1 MLSRLDHVGY
11 LAADLETAIGGFQ
24 ERFGLALARRIDR
37 PQFALVGAYL
47 GEGLG
52 NVEVFTFTDPE
63 LLARRLGGATV
74 LLDHVAYE
82 VEDIAAS
89 AVELRRQGVRFAGPD
104 LRSEL
109 HEPVDL
115 GGVLHLWTMPETTF
129 GQTLQLLQPLAGAG

>member
-1 MLSRLDHVGY
+1 MLGKLDHVGY
-11 LAADLETAIGGFQ
+11 LAADLEATIAGFQ
-24 ERFGLALARRIDR
+24 ERFGLALARRIER

-47 GEGLG
+47 GEGEG

-63 LLARRLGGATV
+63 LLARRLGGASV
-74 LLDHVAYE
+74 VLDHVAYE
-82 VEDIAAS
+82 VADIGAA
-89 AVELRRQGVRFAGPD
+89 ATAMRHDGVRFAGPD

-129 GQTLQLLQPLAGAG
+129 GQTIQLLQR